1 MSTPYG
7 QGQAPFGARTRVTL
21 SGDRSLMSP
30 VLECSRRD
38 NGADPFGLMKALKAE
53 ADEEMPE
60 DSADSPED
68 DWSMRPCDSQQDS
81 QHDDGT
87 IDDDESMATMGSP
100 ARRRPERAPWSPEAS
115 SFGRAVRAPWSPEA
129 STYAVPLTTTP
140 TSPTSADGLSPMEQN
155 ARLPDTPAPFPL
167 VGRRRA
173 RRDSCAISLAFDD
186 TTATAWR
193 TDDVLS
199 RTIGG
204 MTIEPVAKRQRLGG
218 AGPAGDATGL
228 GDLERAADRDA
239 V

>member
-1 MSTPYG
+1 MS
-7 QGQAPFGARTRVTL
+7 RKVTL

-30 VLECSRRD
+30 VVECARA
-38 NGADPFGLMKALKAE
+38 NGADDPFGLMKAMNAAE
-53 ADEEMPE
+53 VDE
-60 DSADSPED
+60 DSPPDD

-100 ARRRPERAPWSPEAS
+100 ARRRPER
-115 SFGRAVRAPWSPEA
+115 GPWSPEA
-129 STYAVPLTTTP
+129 STAAVPLTETP
-140 TSPTSADGLSPMEQN
+140 TSPTSADGYSPMEQN

-199 RTIGG
+199 RTIARC
-204 MTIEPVAKRQRLGG
+204 TIEPVAKRQRLGG
-218 AGPAGDATGL
+218 AGPAGD
-228 GDLERAADRDA
+228 LERAADRDA

>member
-1 MSTPYG
+1 MST
-7 QGQAPFGARTRVTL
+7 RKVTL

-30 VLECSRRD
+30 VLECSQA
-38 NGADPFGLMKALKAE
+38 NGADDPFGLMKAMNAAE
-53 ADEEMPE
+53 VDE
-60 DSADSPED
+60 DSPPDD

-100 ARRRPERAPWSPEAS
+100 ARRRPER
-115 SFGRAVRAPWSPEA
+115 GPWSPEA

-199 RTIGG
+199 RTIARC
-204 MTIEPVAKRQRLGG
+204 TIEPVAKRQRLGG

>member
-7 QGQAPFGARTRVTL
+7 QGQSTPYGRVTL

-30 VLECSRRD
+30 VVECSRRD

-53 ADEEMPE
+53 TDEEMPLE
-60 DSADSPED
+60 DSPED

-129 STYAVPLTTTP
+129 STAAVPLTETP
-140 TSPTSADGLSPMEQN
+140 TSPTSADGYSPMEQN

-199 RTIGG
+199 RTIARC
-204 MTIEPVAKRQRLGG
+204 TIEPVAKRQRLGG
-218 AGPAGDATGL
+218 AGPAGDATDL
-228 GDLERAADRDA
+228 GALERAADRDA

>member
-7 QGQAPFGARTRVTL
+7 QGQAPLRVTL

-30 VLECSRRD
+30 VLECSRA
-38 NGADPFGLMKALKAE
+38 NGADDPFGLMKAMNAAE
-53 ADEEMPE
+53 VDE
-60 DSADSPED
+60 DSPPDD

-100 ARRRPERAPWSPEAS
+100 ARRRPER
-115 SFGRAVRAPWSPEA
+115 GPWSPEA
-129 STYAVPLTTTP
+129 STAAVPLTETP
-140 TSPTSADGLSPMEQN
+140 TSPTSADGYSPMEQN

-199 RTIGG
+199 RTIARC
-204 MTIEPVAKRQRLGG
+204 TIEPVAKRQRLGG
-218 AGPAGDATGL
+218 AGPAGDATDL
-228 GDLERAADRDA
+228 GALERAADRDA

>member
-7 QGQAPFGARTRVTL
+7 QGQAPFGARKITL
-21 SGDRSLMSP
+21 SGDRSLIMSP
-30 VLECSRRD
+30 VVECSRRD

-60 DSADSPED
+60 DSSDSPED

-100 ARRRPERAPWSPEAS
+100 ARRRPER
-115 SFGRAVRAPWSPEA
+115 GPWSPEA
-129 STYAVPLTTTP
+129 STAAVPLTETP
-140 TSPTSADGLSPMEQN
+140 TSPTSADGYSPMEQN

-199 RTIGG
+199 RTIARC
-204 MTIEPVAKRQRLGG
+204 TIEPVAKRQRLGG

>member
-7 QGQAPFGARTRVTL
+7 QGQAPFGGIRKVTL
-21 SGDRSLMSP
+21 SGDRSLMP
-30 VLECSRRD
+30 VVELRD
-38 NGADPFGLMKALKAE
+38 NGADDPFGLMKALKAE

-60 DSADSPED
+60 DSSDSPED

-129 STYAVPLTTTP
+129 STAAVPLTETP
-140 TSPTSADGLSPMEQN
+140 TSPTSADGYSPMEQN

-228 GDLERAADRDA
+228 GALERAADRDA

>member
-1 MSTPYG
+1 MSTPYR
-7 QGQAPFGARTRVTL
+7 QRQAPFNTQKVTL
-21 SGDRSLMSP
+21 SGDRSLMP
-30 VLECSRRD
+30 VVECSRD

-53 ADEEMPE
+53 ADEEMPLE
-60 DSADSPED
+60 DSPED

-129 STYAVPLTTTP
+129 STAAVPLTETP
-140 TSPTSADGLSPMEQN
+140 TSPTSADGYSPMAQS

>member
-1 MSTPYG
+1 MSTPYR
-7 QGQAPFGARTRVTL
+7 QRQAPFNTQKVTL
-21 SGDRSLMSP
+21 SGDRSLMP
-30 VLECSRRD
+30 VVECSRD

-53 ADEEMPE
+53 ADEEMPLE
-60 DSADSPED
+60 DSPED

-129 STYAVPLTTTP
+129 STAAVPLTETP
-140 TSPTSADGLSPMEQN
+140 TSPTSADGYSPMAQN

-218 AGPAGDATGL
+218 AGPAGDATDL
-228 GDLERAADRDA
+228 GALERAADRDA

>member
-1 MSTPYG
+1 MSTPYR
-7 QGQAPFGARTRVTL
+7 QRQAPFNTQKVTL
-21 SGDRSLMSP
+21 SGDRSLMP
-30 VLECSRRD
+30 VVECSRD

-53 ADEEMPE
+53 ADEEMPLE
-60 DSADSPED
+60 DSPED

-129 STYAVPLTTTP
+129 STAAVPLTETP
-140 TSPTSADGLSPMEQN
+140 TSPTSADGYSPMAQN

-228 GDLERAADRDA
+228 GDLERTAGRDT

>member
-1 MSTPYG
+1 MSTPYR
-7 QGQAPFGARTRVTL
+7 QRQAPFNTQKVTL
-21 SGDRSLMSP
+21 SGDRSLMP
-30 VLECSRRD
+30 VVECSRD

-53 ADEEMPE
+53 ADEEMPLE
-60 DSADSPED
+60 DSPED

-129 STYAVPLTTTP
+129 STAAVPLTETP
-140 TSPTSADGLSPMEQN
+140 TSPTSADGYSPMEQN

-199 RTIGG
+199 RTIARC
-204 MTIEPVAKRQRLGG
+204 TIEPVAKRQRLGG

>member
-1 MSTPYG
+1 MSTPYR
-7 QGQAPFGARTRVTL
+7 QRQAPFNTQKVTL
-21 SGDRSLMSP
+21 SGDRSLMP
-30 VLECSRRD
+30 VVECSRD

-53 ADEEMPE
+53 ADEEMPLE
-60 DSADSPED
+60 DSPED

-129 STYAVPLTTTP
+129 STAAVPLTETP
-140 TSPTSADGLSPMEQN
+140 TSPTSADGYSPMAQN